1 MDSPIR
7 GWGTPS
13 LPLSSLFWQTIF
25 CGRISRLHPSLRGA
39 KDPLSCERCVSGSRL
54 LCVFDHRLKARVP
67 SIPLKVAAGLSA
79 AAAFFPAL
87 ATGRPPLRRQGCVR
101 TSVGLFSTPQRS
113 AASPPPSENA
123 FEPIWSKES
132 PGMGTRRVRGGDP
145 K

>member
-7 GWGTPS
+7 GWGTSPPF
-13 LPLSSLFWQTIF
+13 PLLSILADDL

-87 ATGRPPLRRQGCVR
+87 ATGRPPSGGRDVCGLR
-101 TSVGLFSTPQRS
+101 SAFFHSPAQRS
-113 AASPPPSENA
+113 LAASFRECLRTDL
-123 FEPIWSKES
+123 E
-132 PGMGTRRVRGGDP
+132 
-145 K
+145 